1 MTGWRHV
8 SGSGTDIRILAD
20 VWKIRQG
27 SNIRIRISEI
37 EMMPVHQ
44 ISDMSRCTIS
54 PESRQK
60 LKIVILSS
68 SRFLTI

>member
-1 MTGWRHV
+1 M
-8 SGSGTDIRILAD
+8 SGSGTDSRILAD

-37 EMMPVHQ
+37 EMMPAHQ
-44 ISDMSRCTIS
+44 TSDMSRCTIS
-54 PESRQK
+54 PDSSPK
-60 LKIVILSS
+60 LKMVILSS